1 MRRCGEW
8 AIESV
13 SDMKKKILKNTGL
26 LVVLSILFTFVIM
39 NIIMYERSLSE
50 MKTTIQSECKNL
62 KNILDQAGEEY
73 LTQEIS
79 DLTSSRLTLIRRDG
93 TVLYES
99 MEPVDLMND
108 HDNRPEFR
116 EALKEGRGSD
126 LRSSETLNE
135 QGYYY
140 AMMLENG
147 DVIRVSRNIDTV
159 VKSML
164 SGIVIVL
171 VLLMILGILAL
182 ILVNRM
188 AARLIEPINQLDLE
202 DPTRNIAYE
211 ELSPLLVRIDR
222 QNTKI
227 REQMDQLRQNQEE
240 YLAITEY
247 MKDGL
252 IVTNNKVVLS
262 INRAAQELF
271 DVTQED
277 CVNHDIITVGR
288 NEAVKRAF
296 LAALSGKSDERT
308 ADISGRTYQLLAN
321 PVRAE
326 KEDVTGVVLLIL
338 DITEKQR
345 AEMMRKEFSANV
357 SHELKSPLMSISGYA
372 ELSENGVAKPEDVKK
387 FAGIIHSEA
396 ARLTSL
402 VEDIIKLSRLDE
414 KSEQLSMEDVD
425 LFEVA
430 CEVKDHLELKAEQ
443 QRIDIGLCGNH
454 VIITGVHQVLYEM
467 IYNLC
472 ENAIKYNHAGGH
484 VWINVYSEGLK
495 GAVIAVKDDGIGIDK
510 SDQGRIFERFYRVDK
525 SHSRETGGTGL
536 GLSIVKH
543 GALLHN
549 AKIQVESEI
558 GRGAEI
564 RVYFS

>member
-1 MRRCGEW
+1 M
-8 AIESV
+8 V

-62 KNILDQAGEEY
+62 KNILDRAGEEY

-140 AMMLENG
+140 AMVLENG

-372 ELSENGVAKPEDVKK
+372 ELIENGVAKPEDVKK

-484 VWINVYSEGLK
+484 VWINVYSEGDK

>member
-372 ELSENGVAKPEDVKK
+372 ELIENGVAKPEDVKK

>member
-1 MRRCGEW
+1 M
-8 AIESV
+8 

-288 NEAVKRAF
+288 NEAVKGAF

-372 ELSENGVAKPEDVKK
+372 ELIENGVAKPEDVKK

>member
-288 NEAVKRAF
+288 NEEVKRAF

-372 ELSENGVAKPEDVKK
+372 ELIENGVAKPEDVKK

>member
-372 ELSENGVAKPEDVKK
+372 ELIENGVAKPEDVKK

-558 GRGAEI
+558 
-564 RVYFS
+564 

>member
-1 MRRCGEW
+1 
-8 AIESV
+8 
-13 SDMKKKILKNTGL
+13 MKKKILKNTGL

-372 ELSENGVAKPEDVKK
+372 ELIENGVAKPEDVKK

-510 SDQGRIFERFYRVDK
+510 SEQGRIFERFYRVDK

>member
-1 MRRCGEW
+1 LRRCGEW

-372 ELSENGVAKPEDVKK
+372 ELIENGVAKPEDVKK

>member
-277 CVNHDIITVGR
+277 RVHHDIITVGR

-372 ELSENGVAKPEDVKK
+372 ELIENGVAKPEDVKK